1 MSCKNDRDDDPCV
14 SSPLALCIL
23 CAYGCGGVETID
35 SMLAG
40 RAVVE
45 IWPCVSIV
53 WRPSLAPD
61 LGTLRL
67 V

>member
-45 IWPCVSIV
+45 IWHPVCPLSGAPL
-53 WRPSLAPD
+53 WRRTSALSA
-61 LGTLRL
+61 
-67 V
+67 